1 MLRASLFRLI
11 FRPPT
16 STTYDLGK
24 RHIDALLLLLTA
36 PLTPARVLVLHDD
49 LVGVKVALWC
59 SGKNGNTFS
68 SFVCF
73 CGC

>member
-16 STTYDLGK
+16 SNTYDLGK
-24 RHIDALLLLLTA
+24 RHIDALPLLLTA

-49 LVGVKVALWC
+49 LVGVKVALC
-59 SGKNGNTFS
+59 MLLRLLVNRVIVLLLFG
-68 SFVCF
+68 
-73 CGC
+73 